1 VDDRTVDADEPAV
14 LRRRAEEL
22 EERRAALMA
31 QTCAA
36 VADAQERGY
45 WLERWELDLDGAM
58 RGPRAGLVRRVL
70 APVARRLGR

>member
-1 VDDRTVDADEPAV
+1 MDERTEDGDEIAV
-14 LRRRAEEL
+14 LRRRAEQL

-31 QTCAA
+31 QTSTA
-36 VADAQERGY
+36 VAEAQERGY

>member
-1 VDDRTVDADEPAV
+1 VGDRGEDGNGLAV
-14 LRRRAEEL
+14 LRWRAAEL

-36 VADAQERGY
+36 VAEAQERGY